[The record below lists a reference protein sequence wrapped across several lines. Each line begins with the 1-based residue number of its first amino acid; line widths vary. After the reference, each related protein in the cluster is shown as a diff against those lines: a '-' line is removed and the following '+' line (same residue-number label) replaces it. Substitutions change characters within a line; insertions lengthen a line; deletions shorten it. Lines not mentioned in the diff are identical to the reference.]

1 MKRIHLKDY
10 QDKLFLS
17 CMLCVAAI
25 TIIAIIAPIITF
37 ALAGL
42 LIHILFLIAII
53 LGVICMALYW

>member
-10 QDKLFLS
+10 RGQIFLA

-53 LGVICMALYW
+53 LGIICMTSYW